1 MSKAKSIKKTE
12 SKKLVNK
19 KLKTSNELV
28 NDLKDEDLDNID
40 DVKIND
46 DEDEETTSNKEL
58 EKIIKSFEKK
68 AKNKVIEYE
77 DFLDS
82 TMSVDLSDYQIDTIL
97 NRFKEDGYTV
107 DNPDESE
114 LDENF
119 NIDELNDS
127 QEDEEID
134 DDELSASDEEAKS
147 LVDEDFSDLNNGDIK
162 VQDSVKLYLKEIG
175 KFPLLTAEEEK
186 ELAIKIAQGDENAR
200 NKLTNSNLRLV
211 VNIAKHYIGRG
222 MQFLDLIEEGN
233 LGLMK
238 AVEKFDPYRGFRF
251 STYATNWIK
260 QAIIRAI
267 GDQSRT
273 IRIPIHMGEMITK
286 VNKATRKLN
295 VELARNPTPEEISKE
310 LDGEISP
317 KKVMEIQKLSQEPVS
332 LETPIGEEDETK
344 LGDFVEDKESL
355 TPTQYTNR
363 EMNKENLY
371 KIMEDLNDR
380 EQRVLILRYGLEDN
394 RPRTLEEV
402 GKEFN
407 LTRERIRQIEAKAI
421 RKLRHPSRTK
431 RLDENYRD

>member
-28 NDLKDEDLDNID
+28 NDLEDEDLDNID

>member
-28 NDLKDEDLDNID
+28 NDLEDEDLDNID

-134 DDELSASDEEAKS
+134 DDELSALDEEAKS

>member
-28 NDLKDEDLDNID
+28 NDLEDEDLDNID

-355 TPTQYTNR
+355 TPIQYTNR